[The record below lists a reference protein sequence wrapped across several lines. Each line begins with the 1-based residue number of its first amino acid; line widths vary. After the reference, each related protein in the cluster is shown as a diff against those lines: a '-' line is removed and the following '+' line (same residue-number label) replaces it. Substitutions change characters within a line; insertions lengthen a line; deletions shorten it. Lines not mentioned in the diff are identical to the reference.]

1 MRISKKKDSPST
13 FRKLHWWLLHNGPT
27 RHVMVET
34 KNGKISFDSRDNCVG
49 KHVFFKREYDVDKVQ
64 QLSDF
69 LVESHYIDPH
79 NPGLVLN
86 VGANIGLLATAL
98 KYFSVFDDIVAFEPV
113 PSNYELLKKNVL
125 QNGLDDSIDCV
136 NLALSSAD
144 GEVEMELSEDNYGD
158 HRVRRSDADG
168 KYGESQ
174 RATVT
179 VTMNRLDT
187 FMEKRYASSKV
198 GLVWMDIQ
206 GHEGD
211 FFIGAKDIILK
222 GKVPTVTEF
231 WPYGMARSGMKQ
243 DAYSDLIS
251 SMYTHFYKYGD
262 MKRFSV
268 DQLGILFEEYAG
280 PDVSTDIIL
289 VNENWAGNQT

>member
-1 MRISKKKDSPST
+1 MRIGHKKDSPSP
-13 FRKLHWWLLHNGPT
+13 FRKLHWWLLHNGPA

-49 KHVFFKREYDVDKVQ
+49 KHVFFRREYDVDKVQ

-69 LVESHYIDPH
+69 LVQSGYIDQQ

-98 KYFSVFDDIVAFEPV
+98 KYYSVFDHIVAVEPV
-113 PSNYELLKKNVL
+113 RLNFELLKKNVL

-158 HRVRRSDADG
+158 HRVRRMDADG
-168 KYGESQ
+168 EFGESH
-174 RATVT
+174 RTTVS
-179 VTMNRLDT
+179 VKMSRLDT
-187 FMEKRYASSKV
+187 FIGAHYADSKI

-206 GHEGD
+206 GHEGE

-222 GKVPTVTEF
+222 DKVPTVAEF
-231 WPYGMARSGMKQ
+231 WPYGIARSGMKQ
-243 DAYSDLIS
+243 NTYSALIS
-251 SMYTHFYKYGD
+251 SIYTHFYNYAD
-262 MKRFSV
+262 MKRNSV
-268 DQLGILFEEYAG
+268 AELDALFEKYAG
-280 PDVSTDIIL
+280 PDDGTDIIL
-289 VNENWAGNQT
+289 VNENRAGAHS